1 LTIPYFSTL
10 KSVTATTGDNTYTL
24 DSIYGGGKFKLSVYE
39 SGYSMRVRSTNS
51 FERQKIY
58 KPNSDFENVKNR
70 NRLNDDA
77 DVKQNDAFFSILL
90 SIGNAIVDTETVTCV
105 ARNAFKA
112 K

>member
-39 SGYSMRVRSTNS
+39 SGYSMRVDQLTLLRG
-51 FERQKIY
+51 KKYY

-90 SIGNAIVDTETVTCV
+90 SIRK
-105 ARNAFKA
+105 RNSRY
-112 K
+112 